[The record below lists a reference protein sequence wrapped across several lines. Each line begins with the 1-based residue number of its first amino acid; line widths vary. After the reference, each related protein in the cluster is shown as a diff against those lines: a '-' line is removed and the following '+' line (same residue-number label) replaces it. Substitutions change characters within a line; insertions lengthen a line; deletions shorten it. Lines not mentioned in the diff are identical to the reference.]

1 MATVNKS
8 FRVKNGLVVEGAASD
23 VIVGSDTLPEIIQDT
38 IGGMVT
44 GNTESGIS
52 VAYDDDG
59 GKLNFTVTDN
69 NTTYS
74 VSAVSVTGG
83 SNLRL
88 TGSDS
93 TTDDVAIVGSGA
105 TTVTRTDENTI
116 TISSTD
122 NNTVTNAFTTLSV
135 SGQDSVVADSTSDTL
150 TLVGSGVSITTN
162 ATTDTVTFTNAGVT
176 SVAGTEN
183 EVTVSGGT
191 GAVTIGLP
199 DNVTIGGA
207 LTVTGD
213 LTVNGTTT
221 TINTD
226 TLAVEDNIV
235 LLNKNVTGTPTLDAG
250 LEIERGDYTNAKI
263 YWNETANAWYL
274 STPGDSSGS
283 ATDAAITTG
292 GSINLFGTISDGSN
306 TATPDSSN
314 DTLTF
319 AAGTGLS
326 VAVNGTSDTVTYS
339 FDSGSTATVGSVTL
353 PDVLLGSKSATSSGT
368 TADIDTW
375 SASTYST
382 AKYVIQ
388 AKNAS
393 GDIEVTELLVAVDG
407 SNNVY
412 VTEYANFFSNASLA
426 EFTAIYDDGEVSLQA
441 TSTASGVVFK
451 VSKTYIEA

>member
-38 IGGMVT
+38 IGAMVT
-44 GNTESGIS
+44 GNTESGIA
-52 VAYDDDG
+52 VTYDDSEA
-59 GKLNFTVTDN
+59 KLNFSVTDN
-69 NTTYS
+69 NTTYT
-74 VSAVSVTGG
+74 VSAESTSGG

-88 TGSDS
+88 TGSDAS
-93 TTDDVAIVGSGA
+93 TDDVAIIGSGA
-105 TTVTRTDENTI
+105 TTVTRTDANTI

-122 NNTVTNAFTTLSV
+122 NNTVTNAFTTLAV
-135 SGQDSVVADSTSDTL
+135 SGQDDVVADSTSDTL
-150 TLVGSGVSITTN
+150 TLAGSGVTITTN

-176 SVAGTEN
+176 SVAGTDN

-326 VAVNGTSDTVTYS
+326 VAVNGTTDTVTYS
-339 FDSGSTATVGSVTL
+339 LDAAATASVASVTL
-353 PDVLLGSKSATSSGT
+353 PDALLGSATATSTGT
-368 TADIDTW
+368 TADLDVWAT
-375 SASTYST
+375 ATYST

-388 AKNAS
+388 AKNGS
-393 GDIEVTELLVAVDG
+393 GDIEVSEILVTVDG

-412 VTEYANFFSNASLA
+412 LTEYANVFSNASLA
-426 EFTAIYDDGEVSLQA
+426 EFTASYATGNVTLSA